1 MAGDTIIT
9 IIGNLTAEPEL
20 RFTPSGAAVAN
31 FTIASTPRQFDRQ
44 SNEWKDGETL
54 FMRCSVWREAAE
66 NVAETLQKGMRVIAQ
81 GRLKSRSF
89 DTKEGDRRT
98 VMELDVDEIG
108 PSLRFASAKVNRQSR
123 GGGSGGGF
131 SGGGQQSGGSG
142 GWDNGGGGGFGGNR
156 GGQSSGGYNQGGQG
170 GYSAPQGA
178 PNADPWAGG
187 GNQGGY
193 DDPPF

>member
-1 MAGDTIIT
+1 MANDTTIT
-9 IIGNLTAEPEL
+9 IIGNLTATPEL
-20 RFTPSGAAVAN
+20 SFLPNGTAVAN
-31 FTIASTPRQFDRQ
+31 FTIASTPRAFDKQ
-44 SNEWKDGETL
+44 ANEWKEGETI

-108 PSLRFASAKVNRQSR
+108 PSLRFASATVNRQSR

-131 SGGGQQSGGSG
+131 SGGGQQGQRPQNDPWGQQ
-142 GWDNGGGGGFGGNR
+142 
-156 GGQSSGGYNQGGQG
+156 GQSGQG
-170 GYSAPQGA
+170 R
-178 PNADPWAGG
+178 
-187 GNQGGY
+187 Y
-193 DDPPF
+193 DWGPGQDQDPPF